1 MKHIRNSPMVY
12 NRYIQ
17 GYIAKDRKSFSQ
29 IITPI
34 QASKIFAIEIL
45 DLEIPLKDIKREL
58 F

>member
-1 MKHIRNSPMVY
+1 MVY